1 MLEKVA
7 VIIPMFNASSTVAST
22 LSSVGRQS
30 YKNIDIIVVDDGST
44 DDSAAVAADYATRD
58 PRVRLIRQP
67 NLGVATARNIGAA
80 STSAEYLAFVD
91 ADDLWAPS
99 KIELQMDALRG
110 TNDNVGAV
118 YCWSAHMDAFGNVWS
133 TRYQPT
139 HEGCVLREL
148 CRKNIV
154 GNGSS
159 LLIKRAA
166 FEAVGGYD
174 PSLRSRH
181 AQGCEDLL
189 ISLRIA
195 EYYEF
200 KLVRRFLVGYRLTDD
215 NMSSDVLQMLRSFE
229 IISAEYKTRYPAYA
243 TELRAQL
250 IENLGWLM
258 KRALKVSKFAET
270 TNLLCRLAKVH
281 FWEALVI
288 LPRLIVICLAMAI
301 PARLKKYVRKY
312 LFRTAQLEKSYAELA
327 W

>member
-30 YKNIDIIVVDDGST
+30 YKDIDIIVVDDGST
-44 DDSAAVAADYATRD
+44 DDSAAVVVDYATRD

-67 NLGVATARNIGAA
+67 NLGVAAARNTGAA

-99 KIELQMDALRG
+99 KIELQMDALRD
-110 TNDNVGAV
+110 TNDNHGAV
-118 YCWSAHMDAFGNVWS
+118 YCWSAVIDAFGNVLD
-133 TRYQPT
+133 TRHQPT
-139 HEGCVLREL
+139 HDGRVLQGL
-148 CRKNIV
+148 CRTNFV

-181 AQGCEDLL
+181 AQGGEDLL
-189 ISLRIA
+189 ICLRIA
-195 EYYEF
+195 ESYEF
-200 KLVRRFLVGYRLTDD
+200 KLVRRHLVGYRLTDD
-215 NMSSDVLQMLRSFE
+215 NMSSDAQQMLRSFE

-243 TELRAQL
+243 TELQAQL
-250 IENLGWLM
+250 IETIDWHL
-258 KRALKVSKFAET
+258 KRATRASKFADAAD
-270 TNLLCRLAKVH
+270 LLRRLAAEN
-281 FWEALVI
+281 FWKAFVS
-288 LPRLIVICLAMAI
+288 LPHLSIICLGTVI
-301 PARLKKYVRKY
+301 PVWLKKNVRKH
-312 LFRTAQLEKSYAELA
+312 LFRTAQLEKPYAELA